1 MPAFNR
7 IQKVEAVIISHRNY
21 GEADRIL
28 RVFTPELGK
37 TTILAKGV
45 RKSSSRKSP
54 HIEPFTHS
62 ALVLAKGQNFW
73 ILTQADTI
81 ETYSHISSDLYRTGL
96 AAYILELAD
105 RLTVDDLPDSSIFH
119 LILGS
124 IKQIDQSD
132 DPFVPATYFELQLLQ
147 VTGFK
152 PELFHCVNC
161 GREIIQQDQYFSVSQ
176 GGVICPLCNQFQQD
190 LLPAS
195 QAVLK
200 YLRYLQRSSFP
211 KIQTLKLS
219 PPIKNEM
226 RKILD
231 PYVASITERKLNS
244 PQFIKQI
251 DKNGDQTSPML

>member
-1 MPAFNR
+1 MAAFNR

-45 RKSSSRKSP
+45 RKSGSRKGP

-81 ETYSHISSDLYRTGL
+81 QIFSNISGDLYRTGL

-105 RLTVDDLPDSSIFH
+105 RLTVDDLPDSSLFR
-119 LILGS
+119 LILDS
-124 IKQIDQSD
+124 IKQIDATE
-132 DPFVPATYFELQLLQ
+132 DPFLPATYYELQLLQ
-147 VTGFK
+147 ATGFK

-161 GREIIQQDQYFSVSQ
+161 GREIIQQNQYFSILQ
-176 GGVICPLCNQFQQD
+176 GGVICPLCDHFQQD
-190 LLPAS
+190 LLPAY
-195 QAVLK
+195 QEVLK
-200 YLRYLQRSSFP
+200 YLRYFQRSSFA
-211 KIQTLKLS
+211 KIQNLKLS
-219 PPIKNEM
+219 PQNKKEL

-231 PYVASITERKLNS
+231 PYIASITERKLNS

-251 DKNGDQTSPML
+251 DDIGN